1 VRALVLAAV
10 VVVVAGVPASA
21 GAESFAKGPYL
32 QNVTRT
38 GVTFMWQSDS
48 TCAGTIRV
56 AGRAVAA
63 PPAQLHEV
71 RVENLAAGRR
81 YAYAIDCGSGHGAG
95 ELVTAPEATEP
106 FSFVVFGDTRSNA
119 EQHRSLVERVRRE
132 VPDFILMTGDMVD
145 DGANEKDWQA
155 FFAIERDLVAENV
168 LFPSV
173 GNHDR
178 HGRTRGADAY
188 RRYFSVPA
196 DAPDPER
203 YYAFT
208 YGNTRIFVLDSN
220 EYSFALTDQ
229 TAWLEKELAAAAA
242 DPAIAHRFIVMHHPP
257 YSTSIH
263 GGQPEL
269 REMWTPIFERYG
281 VDAVFS
287 GHDHVYER
295 SEKNGIRYFVSGG
308 GGAPLY
314 PRDPRAHTEDVA
326 ASRFFERTL
335 NYLRVHVV
343 GGFVE
348 VAALRADGTLI
359 ENVSWGSLPQHL
371 VAAAPPVA
379 SGAPAVK
386 VASPVPSAQGGCAV
400 GGGGGAGGWERTGLL
415 LAAVTLLRQ
424 WRRLTRAGAPR

>member
-1 VRALVLAAV
+1 MRSLILAAV
-10 VVVVAGVPASA
+10 LLPSVAAADPFV
-21 GAESFAKGPYL
+21 KGPYL

-38 GVTFMWQSDS
+38 EVTLMWQSDAVS
-48 TCAGTIRV
+48 PGTIHV
-56 AGRAVAA
+56 AGRDIEA
-63 PPAQLHEV
+63 PPATLHEV
-71 RVENLAAGRR
+71 RVGGLATGRR
-81 YAYAIDCGSGHGAG
+81 YPYTIECGGKRASG
-95 ELVTAPEATEP
+95 ELVTAPGPTEP
-106 FSFVVFGDTRSNA
+106 FSFVVFGDTRENVD
-119 EQHRSLVERVRRE
+119 QHRSLVERVRRE

-145 DGANEKDWQA
+145 DGASEKDWQS
-155 FFAIERDLVAENV
+155 FFSVERELLAENV
-168 LFPSV
+168 LFPAV

-188 RRYFSVPA
+188 RRYFALPE
-196 DAPDPER
+196 DTPDPER
-203 YYAFT
+203 YYALT
-208 YGNTRIFVLDSN
+208 YGNTRILVLDSN

-229 TAWLEKELAAAAA
+229 TAWLEKELARAAA
-242 DPAIAHRFIVMHHPP
+242 DPAVAHRFIVMHHPP

-295 SEKNGIRYFVSGG
+295 SEKNGIRFFVSGG

-314 PRDPRAHTEDVA
+314 PRDPRAHAEDVA

-348 VAALRADGTLI
+348 VAAVRQDGTLI

-371 VAAAPPVA
+371 VAAKPVTTSA
-379 SGAPAVK
+379 QLVVK
-386 VASPVPSAQGGCAV
+386 VASAVPAPSSGGCSV
-400 GGGGGAGGWERTGLL
+400 GGAGSRWW
-415 LAAVTLLRQ
+415 AALMVVVMVGT
-424 WRRLTRAGAPR
+424 RRRRS